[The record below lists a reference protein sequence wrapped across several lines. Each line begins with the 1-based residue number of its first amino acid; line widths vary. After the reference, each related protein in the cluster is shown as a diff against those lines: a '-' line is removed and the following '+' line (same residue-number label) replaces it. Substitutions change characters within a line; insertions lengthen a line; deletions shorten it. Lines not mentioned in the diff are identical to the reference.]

1 MVKALTPSA
10 FLVCGHSQYQSIVI
24 VFTSIFVPL
33 SYHEKKCG
41 SERGQGNGGM

>member
-1 MVKALTPSA
+1 MVT
-10 FLVCGHSQYQSIVI
+10 
-24 VFTSIFVPL
+24 VFASIFVPL